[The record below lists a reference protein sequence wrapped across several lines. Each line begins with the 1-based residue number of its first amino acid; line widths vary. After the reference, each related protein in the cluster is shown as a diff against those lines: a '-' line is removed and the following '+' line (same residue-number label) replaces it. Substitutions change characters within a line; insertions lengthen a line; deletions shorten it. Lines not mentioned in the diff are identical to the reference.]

1 MPPRSASACKI
12 GLVHDGIELSFGGRR
27 YRIDFRTLTGKAVTV
42 YGQTEVTKDL
52 IGARLAAGGEIVFEA
67 EDVSI
72 HDFDGVRPR
81 IRFRK
86 GGKAKELRCD
96 FIGGCDGFHGVCR
109 VSVPEHALTIHERV
123 YPRLASILAET
134 PPVSPELIYCHHVR
148 GFALFSMR
156 SPALSRLYI
165 QCAPDEHLDEWPDE
179 RIWDELR
186 LRLGGDAAAAL
197 RSAPASKSVTPMRSF
212 VAQPMRFGR
221 LFLAGD
227 AAHIVPPTGAKGL
240 NLAAADVHVLAR
252 ALTAFYASGGT
263 DLLEA
268 YSGHPGLRRVWRA
281 QRFSWW
287 MTSMLPPPAAT
298 RSTTRCSSPSSTTS
312 PAPTPHRPRWPRTT
326 SACRSTES
334 ARSAHRGA
342 DHVSWQPS
350 ARPAHGHC
358 SATSAG
364 RKRAQHI
371 HQNCRDRA
379 SSFLL
384 SAWNAAALRPF
395 SLIIGSS
402 PTGKHPCWRQST
414 TADRRQIHG
423 VQDSRGTRRPG
434 RHTPG
439 TGVHEHAHGQ
449 ARAPG
454 AVGDAARAGPGAAA
468 FLG

>member
-1 MPPRSASACKI
+1 MRTQVGIVGAGPAGLLLSQLLHLQGIETVILERRSREYVEGRIRAGVLEQGTVDLLDAAQVGERMHKV

-27 YRIDFRTLTGKAVTV
+27 HRIDFRTLTGKAVTV
-42 YGQTEVTKDL
+42 YGQTEVTRDL
-52 IGARLAAGGEIVFEA
+52 IAARLAAGGEIVFEA

-81 IRFRK
+81 IRFRQ

-123 YPRLASILAET
+123 YPFAWLGILAET

-197 RSAPASKSVTPMRSF
+197 RSAPALEKSVTPMRSF

-263 DLLEA
+263 ALLEA
-268 YSGHPGLRRVWRA
+268 YSDTCLRRVWRA

-287 MTSMLPPPAAT
+287 MTSML
-298 RSTTRCSSPSSTTS
+298 
-312 PAPTPHRPRWPRTT
+312 HR
-326 SACRSTES
+326 
-334 ARSAHRGA
+334 
-342 DHVSWQPS
+342 
-350 ARPAHGHC
+350 
-358 SATSAG
+358 
-364 RKRAQHI
+364 
-371 HQNCRDRA
+371 
-379 SSFLL
+379 F
-384 SAWNAAALRPF
+384 
-395 SLIIGSS
+395 
-402 PTGKHPCWRQST
+402 
-414 TADRRQIHG
+414 
-423 VQDSRGTRRPG
+423 PG
-434 RHTPG
+434 RNPFDDQVQLAELDYVTSS
-439 TGVHEHAHGQ
+439 Q
-449 ARAPG
+449 AAST
-454 AVGDAARAGPGAAA
+454 ALAENYVGLPLD
-468 FLG
+468 

>member
-1 MPPRSASACKI
+1 MRTQVGIVGAGPAGLLLSQLLHLQGIETVILERRSREYVEGRIRAGVLEQGTVDLLDAAEVGERMHKV

-27 YRIDFRTLTGKAVTV
+27 HRIDFRALTGKAVTV
-42 YGQTEVTKDL
+42 YGQTEVTRDL
-52 IGARLAAGGEIVFEA
+52 IAARLAAGGEIVFEA

-72 HDFDGVRPR
+72 HDFDGARPR

-123 YPRLASILAET
+123 YPFAWLGILAET

-197 RSAPASKSVTPMRSF
+197 RSAPALEKSVTPMRSF

-252 ALTAFYASGGT
+252 ALTDFYASGRT
-263 DLLEA
+263 DLIEA
-268 YSGHPGLRRVWRA
+268 YSDTCLRRVWRA

-287 MTSMLPPPAAT
+287 MTSML
-298 RSTTRCSSPSSTTS
+298 
-312 PAPTPHRPRWPRTT
+312 HR
-326 SACRSTES
+326 
-334 ARSAHRGA
+334 
-342 DHVSWQPS
+342 
-350 ARPAHGHC
+350 
-358 SATSAG
+358 
-364 RKRAQHI
+364 
-371 HQNCRDRA
+371 
-379 SSFLL
+379 F
-384 SAWNAAALRPF
+384 
-395 SLIIGSS
+395 
-402 PTGKHPCWRQST
+402 
-414 TADRRQIHG
+414 
-423 VQDSRGTRRPG
+423 PG
-434 RHTPG
+434 RNPFDDQVQLAELDYVTSS
-439 TGVHEHAHGQ
+439 Q
-449 ARAPG
+449 AAST
-454 AVGDAARAGPGAAA
+454 ALAENYVGLPLD
-468 FLG
+468 